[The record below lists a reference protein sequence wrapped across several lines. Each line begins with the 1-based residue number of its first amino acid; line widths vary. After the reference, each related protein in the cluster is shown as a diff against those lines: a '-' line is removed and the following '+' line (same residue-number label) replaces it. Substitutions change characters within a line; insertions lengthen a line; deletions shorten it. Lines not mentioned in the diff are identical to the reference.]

1 MAAKKQRRNAK
12 KPSQTNQPAN
22 VEGSAAAR
30 LAGKVAVVTGGS
42 RGIGFAVARA
52 LAREGC
58 DIVITGRDEAALT
71 QAAARIEQ
79 GIPALLRASGKYCPQ
94 VLSRHCEVQHPESVA
109 GLFSAVKQH
118 FGKIDLLVNNAGVA
132 QPTVPVEHTSLELW
146 NEVIDTNLTGLFLC
160 TRAALP
166 LIARGGTIVNNL
178 SVAAKTVFPN
188 FAAYNA
194 SKHGALGFTLSLRE
208 ELINRGIRVV
218 ALMPGA
224 TDTEIWQ
231 QFWPDAPRE
240 RMIDVDSVAQAVV
253 YAALLPP
260 TANLSELILTPAGGA
275 L

>member
-1 MAAKKQRRNAK
+1 MAAKKQRLKSK
-12 KPSQTNQPAN
+12 KQSKARAPSRVSP
-22 VEGSAAAR
+22 SAGAR

-52 LAREGC
+52 LVQEGC
-58 DIVITGRDEAALT
+58 SVVITGRDEAALA
-71 QAAARIEQ
+71 QAAARIEDA
-79 GIPALLRASGKYCPQ
+79 IPVSVRSSRKQRLQ

-132 QPTVPVEHTSLELW
+132 QPTVPVERTSLELW
-146 NEVIDTNLTGLFLC
+146 HEVIDTNLTGIFLC

-166 LIARGGTIVNNL
+166 LMQCGGTIVNNL
-178 SVAAKTVFPN
+178 SIAAKTVFPN

-194 SKHGALGFTLSLRE
+194 SKHGALGFTLSLRD
-208 ELINRGIRVV
+208 ELIPRGIRVV

-224 TDTEIWQ
+224 TDTDIWQ
-231 QFWPDAPRE
+231 QFWPDAPRG
-240 RMIDVDSVAQAVV
+240 RMIDAESVAQAVV

-260 TANLSELILTPAGGA
+260 SANLSELILTPAGGS

>member
-1 MAAKKQRRNAK
+1 MAAKKQRPSSSQQQ
-12 KPSQTNQPAN
+12 KPKARPIGARAS
-22 VEGSAAAR
+22 AAR
-30 LAGKVAVVTGGS
+30 LIGKVAVVTGGS
-42 RGIGFAVARA
+42 RGIGFAVAQA
-52 LAREGC
+52 LVREGC
-58 DIVITGRDEAALT
+58 SVVITGRDEKALSE
-71 QAAARIEQ
+71 AAARINSAV
-79 GIPALLRASGKYCPQ
+79 PASLPAGRKHRPE
-94 VLSRHCEVQHPESVA
+94 VLSRYCEVQHPESVA

-132 QPTVPVEHTSLELW
+132 QPTVPVERTSLELW
-146 NEVIDTNLTGLFLC
+146 HEVIDTNLTGLFLC

-166 LIARGGTIVNNL
+166 LMSRGGSIVNNL
-178 SVAAKTVFPN
+178 SIAAKTVFPN
-188 FAAYNA
+188 FAAYNS

-208 ELINRGIRVV
+208 ELIPRGIRVV

-224 TDTEIWQ
+224 TDTDIWQ

-240 RMIDVDSVAQAVV
+240 RMIDAESIAQAVV